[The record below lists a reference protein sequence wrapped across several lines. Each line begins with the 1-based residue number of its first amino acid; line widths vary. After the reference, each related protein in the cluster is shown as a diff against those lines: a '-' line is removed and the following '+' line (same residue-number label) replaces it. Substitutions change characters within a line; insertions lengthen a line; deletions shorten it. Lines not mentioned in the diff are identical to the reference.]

1 MKILD
6 ATSWLDKN
14 KERYTNGSLTSD
26 IMEGYAKYYHQF
38 KTTNSPTTK
47 DYDHVNL
54 ILINADKY
62 GLKEEVEMSA
72 QHYLNEEPG
81 MDMIKAYTSAYNDW
95 VK

>member
-62 GLKEEVEMSA
+62 GLKGEVEMSA

-81 MDMIKAYTSAYNDW
+81 MDMVKAYTYAYNDW